1 MKEYILDD
9 FIKGKVVINC
19 KTKEESE
26 EFISY
31 VMNKGFSWFI
41 NFGELYDGEIS
52 HPFWERFNEI
62 HAIHVDV
69 IVI

>member
-9 FIKGKVVINC
+9 FIKGKVAINC

-41 NFGELYDGEIS
+41 NFDELYDGEIS
-52 HPFWERFNEI
+52 HPF
-62 HAIHVDV
+62 
-69 IVI
+69 